1 MPATSSARATTR
13 IFGFPVH
20 VRAGFVMFMVLIVF
34 VNGGE
39 LGLWMAGGIAVFT
52 LLHELGHAFAARATG
67 AQAEIALDFLAG
79 YASYVP
85 TRPLARWERAGI
97 ALAGPATQIVT
108 SCAVLVAMGVNPL
121 VRDDVGQSN
130 ATLALWWSGP
140 VLGVLN
146 LLPLMPLDG
155 GNIAAAGLD
164 RLAPGKGYRAMNV
177 VSIPI
182 TLALLVFM
190 ATNDRLWAMA
200 PFLAFLLVFQLQ
212 GLSAANDTAHDL
224 GEESAWVLAAELL
237 HDARPDDARDVL
249 AAHLGRPSPAPRAW
263 RPPDGL
269 SERDLESLVALL
281 PHPFPSGNPLG
292 EAELVHVLVRLGD
305 YDTAARLGAEVFARV
320 PSSMVAVE
328 VARSAA
334 VLGEPDL
341 AVRWL
346 RAGVLGAGPHLVVQ
360 VIDQAPELSGLRW
373 RPDVQ
378 AVRADAA
385 QAAAAG

>member
-1 MPATSSARATTR
+1 MR
-13 IFGFPVH
+13 IFGFPVQ

-85 TRPLARWERAGI
+85 SRPLARWERAGI
-97 ALAGPATQIVT
+97 ALAGPATQIT
-108 SCAVLVAMGVNPL
+108 LSCAVLLAMGVNPL
-121 VRDDVGQSN
+121 VRDDVAQSN
-130 ATLALWWSGP
+130 ASLALWWSGP

-164 RLAPGKGYRAMNV
+164 KVMPGKGYRAMNV

-212 GLSAANDTAHDL
+212 GLSAANDADHDL
-224 GEESAWVLAAELL
+224 DDGSAWVLAAELL
-237 HDARPDDARDVL
+237 HDGRTDDARQVL
-249 AAHLGRPSPAPRAW
+249 MMHLSRSSAAPRAW
-263 RPPDGL
+263 RQPDGVT
-269 SERDLESLVALL
+269 EHDLHALVALL
-281 PHPFPSGNPLG
+281 PRPFPTGNPSA
-292 EAELVHVLVRLGD
+292 EAELVHVLVRLGE
-305 YDTAARLGAEVFARV
+305 YDTAARWGAEVFTRV
-320 PSSMVAVE
+320 PSSMVAIE

-346 RAGVLGAGPHLVVQ
+346 RAGVLGASPDLVVQ

-385 QAAAAG
+385 QAAASG

>member
-1 MPATSSARATTR
+1 
-13 IFGFPVH
+13 
-20 VRAGFVMFMVLIVF
+20 MFMVLIVF

-121 VRDDVGQSN
+121 LRDDVSQSN

-164 RLAPGKGYRAMNV
+164 KLAPGKGYRAMNV

-182 TLALLVFM
+182 TLAMLVFM

-212 GLSAANDTAHDL
+212 GLSGSDGRRDEL
-224 GEESAWVLAAELL
+224 GDDSAWVVAAELARDGAL
-237 HDARPDDARDVL
+237 ADARHVL
-249 AAHLGRPSPAPRAW
+249 IRHLTTPVDRPALW
-263 RPPDGL
+263 QPPDGVA
-269 SERDLESLVALL
+269 ERDLEQLVALL
-281 PHPFPSGNPLG
+281 PRPFPTGNAPA
-292 EAELVHVLVRLGD
+292 EAELVGVLVRLGE
-305 YDTAARLGAEVFARV
+305 YDTAARWGADVFSRL
-320 PSSMVAVE
+320 PSSVVAVE

-334 VLGEPDL
+334 ALGDTDL

-346 RAGVLGAGPHLVVQ
+346 RAGVLGAAPNLVVD
-360 VIDQAPELSGLRW
+360 VIDGAPELSDVKW
-373 RPDVQ
+373 RPDMQ

>member
-13 IFGFPVH
+13 IFGFPVQ

-97 ALAGPATQIVT
+97 ALAGPATQIIT

-212 GLSAANDTAHDL
+212 GLSASDGAAYTL
-224 GEESAWVLAAELL
+224 GEEPPWVVAVAWLRDGKVDE
-237 HDARPDDARDVL
+237 ARQQLVS
-249 AAHLGRPSPAPRAW
+249 HLT
-263 RPPDGL
+263 RPPQQPLTMWTLDEVA
-269 SERDLESLVALL
+269 ERDLEAVVALL
-281 PHPFPSGNPLG
+281 PVPFPFGNPAA
-292 EAELVHVLVRLGD
+292 EVELVNILVRLGE
-305 YDTAARLGAEVFARV
+305 YDTAARWGAEVFNRR
-320 PSSMVAVE
+320 PSSVAAIL

-334 VLGEPDL
+334 ALDQPDL
-341 AVRWL
+341 TVRWL
-346 RAGVLGAGPHLVVQ
+346 NAGVRCEGPDLVVEA
-360 VIDQAPELSGLRW
+360 IDEAPELSGLRW

>member
-1 MPATSSARATTR
+1 MR
-13 IFGFPVH
+13 IFGFPVQ
-20 VRAGFVMFMVLIVF
+20 VRAGFVMFMLLIVV

-39 LGLWMAGGIAVFT
+39 LGLWMAAGIAVFT

-85 TRPLARWERAGI
+85 SRPLARWERAGI
-97 ALAGPATQIVT
+97 AFAGPATQIIL
-108 SCAVLVAMGVNPL
+108 SCAVLVGMGVNPL

-130 ATLALWWSGP
+130 ASLALWWSGP

-164 RLAPGKGYRAMNV
+164 KLAPGKGYRAMNV

-190 ATNDRLWAMA
+190 ATNDRLWGMA

-212 GLSAANDTAHDL
+212 GLSAANDADHDL
-224 GEESAWVLAAELL
+224 DGLSSWVLAAELL
-237 HDARPDDARDVL
+237 RDGRADDARHVL
-249 AAHLGRPSPAPRAW
+249 VRHLGRSPAAPPTW
-263 RPPDGL
+263 SPPDGL
-269 SERDLESLVALL
+269 DERELAAVVALL
-281 PHPFPSGNPLG
+281 PRPFPSGNPAA
-292 EAELVHVLVRLGD
+292 EAELVHVLVRLGEH
-305 YDTAARLGAEVFARV
+305 DTAARWGAEVFARM
-320 PSSMVAVE
+320 PSSTVAVD

-341 AVRWL
+341 ALRWL
-346 RAGVLGAGPHLVVQ
+346 RAGVLGASPELVVEA
-360 VIDQAPELSGLRW
+360 IDEAPELSALRG